1 MVELLGSGYVI
12 DHCISAFL
20 ERQRENAYRV
30 YVTDSLKVISENT
43 AGGNERHTMAKR
55 WYDLVETKP
64 ETIEETIC
72 AEEKASD
79 IISNIKKRLNRK
91 EVKQ

>member
-12 DHCISAFL
+12 EHCISAFL
-20 ERQRENAYRV
+20 KLQEEKAYRV
-30 YVTDSLKVISENT
+30 YVTDSLKVIAENT
-43 AGGNERHTMAKR
+43 TGAEERHAMSKR
-55 WYDLVETKP
+55 WIDLVEVKAD
-64 ETIEETIC
+64 EKEETIC

-79 IISNIKKRLNRK
+79 IINSMKERLNRK